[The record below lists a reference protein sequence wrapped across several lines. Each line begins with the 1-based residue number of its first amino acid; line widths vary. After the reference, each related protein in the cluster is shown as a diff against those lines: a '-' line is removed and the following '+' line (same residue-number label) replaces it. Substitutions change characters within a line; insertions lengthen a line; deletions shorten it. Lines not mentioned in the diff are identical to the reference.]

1 MFTYEVEIL
10 TTEIRKKYTNGLYAV
25 EYFLNNIK
33 DVREQEEQITFYQ
46 PKLQKSQNK
55 AEKCLHV
62 MNCWLF
68 GCFGLRNINPFRR
81 IKSFW

>member
-1 MFTYEVEIL
+1 MRWKIL

-46 PKLQKSQNK
+46 PNFKKVKTRRKNAYMSWIVG
-55 AEKCLHV
+55 CLV
-62 MNCWLF
+62 VLV
-68 GCFGLRNINPFRR
+68 
-81 IKSFW
+81 